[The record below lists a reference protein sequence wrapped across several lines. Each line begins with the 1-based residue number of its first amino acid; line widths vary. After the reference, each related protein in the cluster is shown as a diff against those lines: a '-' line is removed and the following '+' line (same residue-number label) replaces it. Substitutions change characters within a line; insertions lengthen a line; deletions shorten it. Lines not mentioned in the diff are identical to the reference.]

1 MKIEEYIKLRKKHDS
16 FDETNWKNKEEN
28 IHKLIDYIFDYYKLL
43 EEDQSSKK
51 SQTKELRRNVNYQ
64 YEIELYSEDTQR
76 WLINIFTKCNV
87 KMNRQITKILDST
100 DFFLLISDT
109 KDWERLSYD
118 LYTKMA
124 GKYKI
129 LSDYP
134 FELLAFAKDYYKI
147 CDKNCGLSIS
157 RYKLSQK
164 SKKWIKDFYSDYGIN
179 LVAWAKFYLEYFY
192 SSVVLWPPS
201 HRIMIEEDAKKK
213 YQYNLNVTRNVFN
226 IGSVLDKIS
235 EENGA
240 SEQLKKN
247 KKILVELM
255 KEINDIHHID
265 EKEF

>member
-1 MKIEEYIKLRKKHDS
+1 M
-16 FDETNWKNKEEN
+16 
-28 IHKLIDYIFDYYKLL
+28 

-76 WLINIFTKCNV
+76 RLINIFTKYNV

-118 LYTKMA
+118 LYTNMT

-134 FELLAFAKDYYKI
+134 FELLAFAKDYCKI

-157 RYKLSQK
+157 HYKLSQK
-164 SKKWIKDFYSDYGIN
+164 SKKWIKYFYSDYGIN

-192 SSVVLWPPS
+192 SSVILWPPS
-201 HRIMIEEDAKKK
+201 HRIMIEEDGKKK

-235 EENGA
+235 EESGA
-240 SEQLKKN
+240 SKKLKKN
-247 KKILVELM
+247 KKVLVELM
-255 KEINDIHHID
+255 KEINDIHHME

>member
-1 MKIEEYIKLRKKHDS
+1 MKIEEYIKIRKKHDG
-16 FDETNWKNKEEN
+16 FDETRWKHKEEN

-76 WLINIFTKCNV
+76 WLINIFAKYNV
-87 KMNRQITKILDST
+87 KMNRQIAKILDST
-100 DFFLLISDT
+100 DYFLLISDT

-118 LYTKMA
+118 LYTKMT

-134 FELLAFAKDYYKI
+134 LELLAFAKDYYKI

-157 RYKLSQK
+157 QYKLSQK
-164 SKKWIKDFYSDYGIN
+164 SKKYIKDFYSDYGIN

-192 SSVVLWPPS
+192 SSMVLWPPS
-201 HRIMIEEDAKKK
+201 HRIMIEEDGKKK
-213 YQYNLNVTRNVFN
+213 YQYNLNVARNVFN

-247 KKILVELM
+247 KKVLVELM
-255 KEINDIHHID
+255 KEINAVHQMD